1 MNKVERINN
10 WGSCDQLDG
19 VKLKDNELIKIK
31 FPNGKENDCICKIE
45 SSTSSCGYNDVVF
58 NSFSFVIMDVNG
70 VSAIIKLAQDG
81 ILCERI
87 EG

>member
-10 WGSCDQLDG
+10 WGSFDQLDG
-19 VKLKDNELIKIK
+19 IKLKDNELIKIK

-45 SSTSSCGYNDVVF
+45 SSTSSCGHNDVVF

-70 VSAIIKLAQDG
+70 VSAIIKLTQDG